1 MHKDPVYWCKVFPK
15 DGDPFFHPSPFE
27 TLSIAKEWA
36 KGFVG
41 CDNISRL
48 EVFAAPRG
56 ECISLG
62 ERVDVFA
69 FVGPPEYLKKSHTEY
84 RSCDIRV
91 CPMLSMFAKNADAA
105 HRREI
110 EEKDR
115 IIRKMIPYLYDT
127 AVEVLSGDTADA
139 VFAICNE
146 AAESVGMSRSELDQ
160 LGVISVE
167 K

>member
-1 MHKDPVYWCKVFPK
+1 MHKDRVYWCKVFPK

-36 KGFVG
+36 KGFIG
-41 CDNISRL
+41 CDNISKI
-48 EVFAAPRG
+48 EVFAMPRG
-56 ECISLG
+56 ECVSLDA
-62 ERVDVFA
+62 RVEVFV
-69 FVGPPEYLKKSHTEY
+69 FGGSPKYLKKSHVEY

-91 CPMLSMFAKNADAA
+91 CPMLGMFAKSADVS

-110 EEKDR
+110 AEKDR

-127 AVEVLSGDTADA
+127 AVEVLSGDAADA

-146 AAESVGMSRSELDQ
+146 AAESVGMSRSELDP
-160 LGVISVE
+160 LGVINVE